1 VTTISNSFGEMGVSI
16 PGNNAQYDTLDVYFM
31 GNIPTNFASNN
42 GLVFATYYA
51 LPYIQSNAYYVP
63 GSTGVSSLSTYK
75 ANNTQASPTF
85 SSVVAWVPT
94 PTLNSIYNYF
104 VTPNTFGI
112 AVTLTSIIL
121 PSSGYSYIVKIYRTD
136 VTPNTSTQV
145 EFTTSL
151 TKVYTAVLTAAN
163 TSNFLQDGGVYQF
176 SVLAKTSISPTATS
190 SESSLNSSISYNSS
204 ILYTINSGYA
214 SVSGFVAGLITASI
228 PSIINISGTNYTV
241 NSIGASA
248 FSGCTTLTSITIP
261 TTVTS
266 IGASAFL
273 GCSALTSIT
282 IPTSVT
288 SIGASAF
295 SGCSALATCT
305 FTGTSSI
312 TTLADSTFLGCSNL
326 GSITIPTTVT
336 SIGVSTF
343 SGCSKLGSIS
353 IPYSVTTIS
362 ANAFTNCTSLTTANI
377 PSLLSS
383 IDSQAFLGC
392 TAFTSFVVD
401 ANNSTYSAINGV
413 LCNKSATT
421 LLYYPSG
428 KPETSYIIPSTITTI
443 GDYAFYSNTN
453 TTALVDLTFSNVT
466 TVNNNVFNFTKLKAY
481 FFVRIPTFTATSF
494 VGVTKGTNTFT
505 IDGVLNPSNINL
517 TTYFNSVTNI
527 VAPSNPTLIL
537 YAPTA
542 NNAPTGLYAS
552 WTFATVT
559 LSSYVITVSNGSAE
573 YNITLTDFNATNK
586 IVTTFNDIDLIDNTS
601 YKIKVVATLNNGLAL
616 SSAFTSLTL
625 FSKKV
630 LYNTL
635 SSTTALV
642 SGYNSS
648 PTTITIASN
657 IRIDQAN
664 CIVTGIAESALLNC
678 NTATNITFP
687 TANTFVSIG
696 AYAFKNCSILTS
708 ITLPASLSSIG
719 AFAFDGCNTLT
730 TIDIPTA
737 VTTIGNGAFGN
748 CNNLTSITITGGSS
762 SFAVDSG
769 ALYNTSKT
777 TLYQFP
783 SGLTTATPTLPA
795 SVTRLGSYCFY
806 GCKNITGY
814 TIPSTINSIGDGPF
828 TSCSSLTQF
837 TIGSGTTL
845 YSVQNSVLLN
855 ASKTTLIQYPGG
867 LTNTTYNIPSSVTTI
882 ANASF
887 QNVVNLIALVIP
899 TSVTTI
905 GDNAFNGC
913 TISVLEIPYSVKNF
927 GSNAFAIIGGTVRF
941 LSDIIITYPIQSLNI
956 DINSSLITFG
966 VAVSSDVTIELSMAS
981 SLINETF
988 LFKPDSYNP
997 SNQTSPFSLSTTQFK
1012 IEESAIASQILP
1024 LSSIATFTS
1033 SVLTGT
1039 SFPGTIPY
1047 DFLGYV
1053 CSSLGKNASAISTVN
1068 GLTTYVNTLY
1078 GTIDTAFSLVI
1089 QNQQATGV
1097 VPYSSSSNH
1106 LSQLFLKTVMGIE
1119 KSRTNNMLTYTPVNG
1134 WYKNLTQKGD
1144 ILNYTCTIHPDAN
1157 QTGVT
1162 NARSYLF
1169 KVTLT

>member
-1 VTTISNSFGEMGVSI
+1 M
-16 PGNNAQYDTLDVYFM
+16 
-31 GNIPTNFASNN
+31 
-42 GLVFATYYA
+42 
-51 LPYIQSNAYYVP
+51 
-63 GSTGVSSLSTYK
+63 
-75 ANNTQASPTF
+75 
-85 SSVVAWVPT
+85 
-94 PTLNSIYNYF
+94 
-104 VTPNTFGI
+104 
-112 AVTLTSIIL
+112 
-121 PSSGYSYIVKIYRTD
+121 
-136 VTPNTSTQV
+136 
-145 EFTTSL
+145 
-151 TKVYTAVLTAAN
+151 
-163 TSNFLQDGGVYQF
+163 
-176 SVLAKTSISPTATS
+176 
-190 SESSLNSSISYNSS
+190 
-204 ILYTINSGYA
+204 
-214 SVSGFVAGLITASI
+214 
-228 PSIINISGTNYTV
+228 
-241 NSIGASA
+241 
-248 FSGCTTLTSITIP
+248 
-261 TTVTS
+261 
-266 IGASAFL
+266 
-273 GCSALTSIT
+273 
-282 IPTSVT
+282 T

-295 SGCSALATCT
+295 SGCSALVTCT

-326 GSITIPTTVT
+326 SSITIPTTVT
-336 SIGVSTF
+336 SIGASAFSECSSLLNVVVPTATNTIGASAFNGCSNMTSITINSSPTTIAISTF

-353 IPYSVTTIS
+353 IPSSVTAIS
-362 ANAFTNCTSLTTANI
+362 ANAFANCTSLTTANI
-377 PSLLSS
+377 PSLVSS
-383 IDSQAFLGC
+383 IDSQSFLGC

-401 ANNSTYSAINGV
+401 ANNSTYSAISGV
-413 LCNKSATT
+413 LCNKAGTT
-421 LLYYPSG
+421 LLCYATG
-428 KPETSYIIPSTITTI
+428 KSDTSYIIPSTITTI

-466 TVNNNVFNFTKLKAY
+466 AVNNNVFNFTKLKAY
-481 FFVRIPTFTATSF
+481 FFIRIPTFTATSF
-494 VGVTKGTNTFT
+494 VGVTKGTSAFT
-505 IDGVLNPSNINL
+505 INGTLNPSNINL
-517 TTYFNSVTNI
+517 SSYFNSVTNV

-537 YAPTA
+537 YAPTV
-542 NNAPTGLYAS
+542 NTAPTGLYAS
-552 WTFATVT
+552 WTFASVT
-559 LSSYVITVSNGSAE
+559 LSSYVVTVSNGSAE
-573 YNITLTDFNATNK
+573 YNITLTDFNSTNK
-586 IVTTFNDIDLIDNTS
+586 IVTIFNGIDLIDNTS
-601 YKIKVVATLNNGLAL
+601 YKIKVVATLNNGQVL

-625 FSKKV
+625 FLKKV
-630 LYNTL
+630 LYNTV

-642 SGYNSS
+642 SGYTSS
-648 PTTITIASN
+648 PNTITIASN
-657 IRIDQAN
+657 IRIDQTN
-664 CIVTGIAESALLNC
+664 CIVIGIADSALLNC
-678 NTATNITFP
+678 NTATTITFP

-696 AYAFKNCSILTS
+696 AYALKNCSTLTS
-708 ITLPASLSSIG
+708 ITLPSSLSSIG

-783 SGLTTATPTLPA
+783 SGLTTASPILPA

-806 GCKNITGY
+806 GCKKITGY

-845 YSVQNSVLLN
+845 YSVENSVLFN
-855 ASKTTLIQYPGG
+855 TSKTTLIQYPGG

-887 QNVVNLIALVIP
+887 QNVVSLNALVIP

-927 GSNAFAIIGGTVRF
+927 GSNAFAIVGGTVRF
-941 LSDIIITYPIQSLNI
+941 LSDIIITYPLQTLNI

-966 VAVSSDVTIELSMAS
+966 AVVSSDVTIELTLAS

-988 LFKPDSYNP
+988 LFKPVSYNP
-997 SNQTSPFSLSTTQFK
+997 SNQTSPFTLSTTQFK
-1012 IEESAIASQILP
+1012 IAESAITTQILP

-1033 SVLTGT
+1033 YVLAGT

-1078 GTIDTAFSLVI
+1078 GTIDTAFSTVL
-1089 QNQQATGV
+1089 QNQQNAGV
-1097 VPYSSSSNH
+1097 VTHSSSSNH
-1106 LSQLFLKTVMGIE
+1106 LSQLFLTTVMGVE
-1119 KSRTNNMLTYTPVNG
+1119 KSRTNNMLTYTPVDG